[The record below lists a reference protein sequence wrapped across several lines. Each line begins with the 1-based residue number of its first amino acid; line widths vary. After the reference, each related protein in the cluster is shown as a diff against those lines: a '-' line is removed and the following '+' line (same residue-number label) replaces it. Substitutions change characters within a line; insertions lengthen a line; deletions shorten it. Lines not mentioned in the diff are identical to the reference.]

1 MLIGEIIT
9 TEEVFTPVITRVGD
23 IAIFNI
29 DILTVQGTSPTVTIQ
44 FQTKDRADVGSSAW
58 TTLSSKTITTSAGAT
73 GRQTQ
78 QLEVEA
84 ASDQMKELI
93 RLRIT
98 MGGSNGPLAR
108 IFIYP
113 VIWQ

>member
-9 TEEVFTPVITRVGD
+9 TEEAFTPVIIRAGD
-23 IAIFNI
+23 IAIFNV

-44 FQTKDRADVGSSAW
+44 FQTKDRTDVGSSAW

-78 QLEVEA
+78 QLELEVA
-84 ASDQMKELI
+84 TDPMQELLTHKQLYI
-93 RLRIT
+93 
-98 MGGSNGPLAR
+98 
-108 IFIYP
+108 
-113 VIWQ
+113 